1 MLSGGERNRLHQQW
15 PLKKKETYCFLMSL
29 QMIWYQTLRA
39 LEEGLES
46 FGLQWLFRMTDG
58 F

>member
-1 MLSGGERNRLHQQW
+1 
-15 PLKKKETYCFLMSL
+15 MSL
-29 QMIWYQTLRA
+29 QNDINTLRA

-46 FGLQWLFRMTDG
+46 FAVQLLFRMTDG